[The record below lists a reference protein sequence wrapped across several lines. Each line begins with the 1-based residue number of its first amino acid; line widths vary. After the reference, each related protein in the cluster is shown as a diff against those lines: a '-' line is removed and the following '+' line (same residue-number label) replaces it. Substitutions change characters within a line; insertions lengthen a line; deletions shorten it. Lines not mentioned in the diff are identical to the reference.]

1 MNKEII
7 IEKAKQVLVT
17 VLGTAITALGISTL
31 LSPNKIVVGGISGI
45 STIIYQAFG
54 IPLSITI
61 ASLNVLFLLAG
72 MWVLGKEFTLK
83 TLLCVGLLSGFVELF
98 SNIPPLTDDLFLA
111 TLFGGTIY
119 GFGVAITL
127 VSGASMGG
135 NEILSRIIQHFFPY
149 FPIGRLLLSINLL
162 VILSSLLVFKE
173 SEYVMFGILSLF
185 FSSFVV
191 DWLIRKLNVSCIAFV
206 ITDKGDDVSKL
217 LVSTSKRGVTSL
229 KAVGAYS
236 DEKKKLLFCAL
247 KKNEVPDFQKRVLSV
262 DDGAFIVYSESSEIK
277 GRGFHIY
284 H

>member
-83 TLLCVGLLSGFVELF
+83 TLFCVGLLSGFVELF

-173 SEYVMFGILSLF
+173 SKYVMFGILSLF
-185 FSSFVV
+185 FSSFMV

-217 LVSTSKRGVTSL
+217 LVSTSTRGVTSL